1 MEIARKSDRRIFAG
15 NMALMVSVFV
25 LTTAEWHLYSWY
37 QAVAPY
43 GTVISSIGLAVA
55 LLCYVDVKDMLKD
68 PAFLLMC
75 AADIIV
81 LVNLFLVGSGKGAF
95 LTAADFLLI
104 LYLSNKIELSNK
116 QVIITMCYVGSFF
129 IYWTVDVKGYFKG
142 YNTNYGGLILISGF
156 FFAVYAL
163 EYLRYYLVK
172 IKGMKK
178 AKWLILLTLFFFA
191 WGYNIIAWYRSRCA
205 LLGLIAFAVLMIIPL
220 KVWKNKAFY
229 YIVTLATTAGAVLF
243 SLLYVWLG
251 VMKDTFRIQIFYKDI
266 ISGREEI
273 WSELWTAFILQPVT
287 GIGSSYEMK
296 LDWLGGM
303 FEVHNGLLD
312 ILIVHGV
319 PVFAVTLVFIVK
331 RFMELRDSAVSGA
344 LNKCAM
350 AGVFS
355 MMMPA
360 FMENYIIVP
369 PFSIILL
376 LLMAVVRHR
385 AFEDTAICISSEN
398 RTDPEEMSG
407 VKQQENNA

>member
-55 LLCYVDVKDMLKD
+55 LLCYVDVKEMLKD

-75 AADIIV
+75 AADIIA

-172 IKGMKK
+172 IKDMKN
-178 AKWLILLTLFFFA
+178 AGWLILLTLFFFA

-220 KVWKNKAFY
+220 KVWKNKVFY

-273 WSELWTAFILQPVT
+273 WSELWTAFISQPVT

-296 LDWLGGM
+296 LDWLDGM

-312 ILIVHGV
+312 ILIVHGI

-360 FMENYIIVP
+360 FMENFIIVP

-385 AFEDTAICISSEN
+385 AFEDTALCNSSEN
-398 RTDPEEMSG
+398 STDPKELSG

>member
-1 MEIARKSDRRIFAG
+1 MEIARKSDKRIFAG
-15 NMALMVSVFV
+15 NVAIMLSVFA

-55 LLCYVDVKDMLKD
+55 LFCYVDVKEMLRD

-75 AADIIV
+75 AADVIALI
-81 LVNLFLVGSGKGAF
+81 NLFLVGSGKGAI

-116 QVIITMCYVGSFF
+116 QVIISMCYIGFFF

-156 FFAVYAL
+156 VFAIYAL
-163 EYLRYYLVK
+163 EYLRYYLVR
-172 IKGMKK
+172 IKGVKN
-178 AKWLILLTLFFFA
+178 AKWLILITLFFFA

-205 LLGLIAFAVLMIIPL
+205 LLGLVAFALLLLFPI
-220 KVWKNKAFY
+220 KDWKNKVFY
-229 YIVTLATTAGAVLF
+229 LIVTLGTTVGSVLF
-243 SLLYVWLG
+243 TLLYVWLG
-251 VMKDTFRIQIFYKDI
+251 YMKDTFRVRIFYKDI

-273 WSELWTAFILQPVT
+273 WSELWGAFIKQPVT

-319 PVFAVTLVFIVK
+319 AVFAVAIVFIIK
-331 RFMELRDSAVSGA
+331 RFLELHETACSSHLG
-344 LNKCAM
+344 KCAM
-350 AGVFS
+350 AGVFA

-369 PFSIILL
+369 PFSLILL
-376 LLMAVVRHR
+376 IL
-385 AFEDTAICISSEN
+385 ISFVSAS
-398 RTDPEEMSG
+398 R
-407 VKQQENNA
+407 KY